1 MFPSSTK
8 FHYPV
13 LLLLAD
19 GKVHSRSEMI
29 ALEIEMLSISESDQ
43 TATTPKGVNKVTSW
57 TSYAIADLK
66 KAEYIIHTSDGKGYK
81 ITESGKAFIEAHKDG
96 FVANDL
102 DASEAYR
109 KYKNKGEFKKNRKPR
124 KKDKPQ
130 LANKDVH
137 SDDNS
142 ETIETE
148 PNKSLYVILEEAY
161 RGINESLSD
170 RLLEKVKLINAY
182 SFERLVKD
190 LIAKIMKVQ
199 SSKEAVVTQHSK
211 DGGIDGYIN
220 ADGFGIK
227 KLCCFQAKKW
237 DAAVGV
243 KIVRELVGSLAE
255 MKCDVGI
262 VVTTSSFSKDAK
274 DYNASGYK
282 IILIDG
288 KKLAELMIE
297 SGIGISERT
306 YVVKDLDEAYLDKL

>member
-1 MFPSSTK
+1 MFPSSTR
-8 FHYPV
+8 FHYPI

-19 GKVHSRSEMI
+19 GNVHQRSEMV
-29 ALEIEMLSISESDQ
+29 ALTIKMLSISEADQ
-43 TATTPKGVNKVTSW
+43 QITTPKGDNKLASW
-57 TSYAIADLK
+57 VSFAITDLK
-66 KAEYIIHTSDGKGYK
+66 AAQYIVHKKEEKGYIITD
-81 ITESGKAFIEAHKDG
+81 SGKVFIESHKDG
-96 FVANDL
+96 FLANEL
-102 DASEAYR
+102 RASKEYR
-109 KYKNKGEFKKNRKPR
+109 KYKNLEEFKKPR
-124 KKDKPQ
+124 KS
-130 LANKDVH
+130 NKDNVPPVEDVDANNNDVE
-137 SDDNS
+137 S
-142 ETIETE
+142 E

-161 RGINESLSD
+161 KGINESLPD
-170 RLLEKVKLINAY
+170 RLLEKVKLINAF

-199 SSKEAVVTQHSK
+199 SSKDAVVTQHSK

-220 ADGFGIK
+220 ADAFGIK

-297 SGIGISERT
+297 SGIGISEKN
-306 YVVKDLDEAYLDKL
+306 YVVKDLDESYLDKL

>member
-1 MFPSSTK
+1 MFPSSTL
-8 FHYPV
+8 FHYPI

-19 GKVHSRSEMI
+19 GKVHTRNEMI
-29 ALEIEMLSISESDQ
+29 ALTIEMLSISEDDQ
-43 TATTPKGVNKVTSW
+43 KVTTPKGDNKLTSW
-57 TSYAIADLK
+57 VSFAITDLK
-66 KAEYIIHTSDGKGYK
+66 AAQYIIHSATDKGYV
-81 ITESGKAFIEAHKDG
+81 ITDTGKAFIESHKEG
-96 FVANDL
+96 FT
-102 DASEAYR
+102 ASELRASKEYR
-109 KYKNKGEFKKNRKPR
+109 KYKNLEEFKKPR
-124 KKDKPQ
+124 KTKKEVAQPT
-130 LANKDVH
+130 LESANDEV
-137 SDDNS
+137 
-142 ETIETE
+142 EQE

-161 RGINESLSD
+161 KGINESLPD

-199 SSKEAVVTQHSK
+199 SSKDAVVTQHSK

-220 ADGFGIK
+220 ADAFGIK

-297 SGIGISERT
+297 SGIGISEKT
-306 YVVKDLDEAYLDKL
+306 YVVKDLDETYLDKL

>member
-1 MFPSSTK
+1 MFPSSTL

-19 GKVHSRSEMI
+19 GKEHSRREMI
-29 ALEIEMLSISESDQ
+29 ALEIEMLSISDSDQ
-43 TATTPKGVNKVTSW
+43 TVTTPNGVNKVTSW

-66 KAEYIIHTSDGKGYK
+66 KAEFIRHTEDGKGYV
-81 ITESGKAFIEAHKDG
+81 ITETGKTFIEAHKDG
-96 FVANDL
+96 FTANDL

-109 KYKNKGEFKKNRKPR
+109 KYKNRGEFKKNRKM
-124 KKDKPQ
+124 KKDKPLQ
-130 LANKDVH
+130 AEIVVQK
-137 SDDNS
+137 DDNS
-142 ETIETE
+142 ETEETE

-161 RGINESLSD
+161 KGINESLSD

-297 SGIGISERT
+297 SGIGISEKT
-306 YVVKDLDEAYLDKL
+306 YVVKDLDEVYLDKL

>member
-1 MFPSSTK
+1 
-8 FHYPV
+8 
-13 LLLLAD
+13 
-19 GKVHSRSEMI
+19 MI
-29 ALEIEMLSISESDQ
+29 ALTIKMLSISEADQ
-43 TATTPKGVNKVTSW
+43 KVTTPKGDNKVSSW
-57 TSYAIADLK
+57 VSYAITDLK
-66 KAEYIIHTSDGKGYK
+66 AAQYIIHHKEEKGYI
-81 ITESGKAFIEAHKDG
+81 ITSSGKAFIESHNKG
-96 FVANDL
+96 FAAGELRD
-102 DASEAYR
+102 SEEYR
-109 KYKNKGEFKKNRKPR
+109 KYKNLEEYKKPR
-124 KKDKPQ
+124 KSKKEETASVDNVEGHQ
-130 LANKDVH
+130 ADNNSDV
-137 SDDNS
+137 
-142 ETIETE
+142 ETE

-161 RGINESLSD
+161 KGINESLPD
-170 RLLEKVKLINAY
+170 RLLEKVKLINAF

-199 SSKEAVVTQHSK
+199 SSKDAVVTQHSK

-220 ADGFGIK
+220 ADAFGIK

-297 SGIGISERT
+297 SGIGISEKT
-306 YVVKDLDEAYLDKL
+306 YVVKDLDESYLDKL

>member
-1 MFPSSTK
+1 
-8 FHYPV
+8 
-13 LLLLAD
+13 
-19 GKVHSRSEMI
+19 MI
-29 ALEIEMLSISESDQ
+29 ALTIKMLSISEADQ
-43 TATTPKGVNKVTSW
+43 KVTTPKGDNKLSSW
-57 TSYAIADLK
+57 VSFAITDLK
-66 KAEYIIHTSDGKGYK
+66 AAQYLVHSSSEKGYIITDAGK
-81 ITESGKAFIEAHKDG
+81 TFIESHKKG
-96 FVANDL
+96 FLAKELRESV
-102 DASEAYR
+102 EYR
-109 KYKNKGEFKKNRKPR
+109 KYKNLEEFKKPR
-124 KKDKPQ
+124 KSKKEKSSP
-130 LANKDVH
+130 V
-137 SDDNS
+137 
-142 ETIETE
+142 ETVEVQPTDEVESE

-161 RGINESLSD
+161 KGINESLPD

-199 SSKEAVVTQHSK
+199 SSKDAVVTQHSK

-220 ADGFGIK
+220 ADAFGIK

-297 SGIGISERT
+297 SGIGISEKT
-306 YVVKDLDEAYLDKL
+306 YLVKDLDETYLDKL